1 MTSNKFL
8 LWIGI
13 CVLSLLFVL
22 VLLAATLFVHTWR
35 SFTSD
40 IWRAIEEEDISAIR
54 GYAKAGG
61 DLELSCS
68 IRGTTP
74 LLESIRSERFSSYG
88 TLLELGANPNTLCR
102 GGGLPIQ
109 QAAATDD
116 PRWVQLALAHG
127 ANPNL
132 LNTKGR
138 GHARSTP
145 IFWAIYFG
153 AHENI
158 TTLVDA
164 GANVYDEN
172 EVGEIVISVAAGHM
186 RFRAVKYL
194 LDHHVDP
201 LRHGTNGHTLV
212 ARMASTWPAFY
223 GSSAEDEYQAYLE
236 VRSWLVEHGYCREA
250 DLFPIDKVIVRPDLQ
265 DHN

>member
-1 MTSNKFL
+1 MSNKFL

-13 CVLSLLFVL
+13 CVLSLLLVFVFF
-22 VLLAATLFVHTWR
+22 ATTLFVHTWR
-35 SFTSD
+35 SFRSD
-40 IWRAIEEEDISAIR
+40 IWRAINEEDIPALR

-61 DLELSCS
+61 DLELGRS

-74 LLESIRSERFSSYG
+74 LLESIRNEKFVSYQ
-88 TLLELGANPNTLCR
+88 TLIELGASPNTLCR

-109 QAAATDD
+109 QAAAKDD
-116 PRWVQLALAHG
+116 PSWLHLALSHG
-127 ANPNL
+127 GNPNL

-158 TTLVDA
+158 TTLVDV
-164 GANVYDEN
+164 GANVYEEN

-194 LDHHVDP
+194 LDHNVDP
-201 LRHGTNGHTLV
+201 LRHGANGHTLV
-212 ARMASTWPAFY
+212 ERMETTWPAFY
-223 GSSAEDEYQAYLE
+223 GPTAEDEYHAYLE
-236 VRSWLVEHGYCREA
+236 VRRWLVDHGYCHES
-250 DLFPIDKVIVRPDLQ
+250 DLFPLEKVIVRPDLR
-265 DHN
+265 DYN